1 MSLEVKILGSN
12 AAAPAHHRHQSS
24 QVVRVQNQ
32 TFLVDCGESTQI
44 QAKKYGVRINKI
56 NHIMISHLHG
66 DHYYGL
72 MGLLST
78 MHLYGRAS
86 ALQLYGPVGLAEIVT
101 LQLRYSETALS
112 FDVDF
117 HEIAPGASEVIYENQ
132 YLTVQAIPLNHRIPC
147 SGFLFQEKPK
157 RRRINKAALQEE
169 IPPVHIN
176 TLKDGHDILDEAG
189 NVRYANHLYTLPPRP
204 SYSYAYCSDTK
215 YDEALLSYI
224 SGMDLLYHEATFTRE
239 FAERAHATYH
249 STAEEAALM
258 AKKAGVRRLILG
270 HFSNRYKDLTPIL
283 LEARSVFGPSA
294 LAIEGESFV
303 IDY

>member
-12 AAAPAHHRHQSS
+12 AAAPAHHRNQSA

-32 TFLVDCGESTQI
+32 TFLVDCGEGTQI
-44 QAKKYGVRINKI
+44 QAKKYGIRINKV
-56 NHIMISHLHG
+56 NHILISHLHG

-78 MHLYGRAS
+78 MHLYGRETG
-86 ALQLYGPVGLAEIVT
+86 LQLYGPPGLSEIIT

-112 FDVDF
+112 FDLDF
-117 HEIAPGASEVIYENQ
+117 HEITPGTSEVIFENL
-132 YLTVQAIPLNHRIPC
+132 YLTVRTFPLNHRISC

-157 RRRINKAALQEE
+157 RRRINKAAMQEE

-176 TLKDGHDILDEAG
+176 ALKDGKDVLDDEG
-189 NVRYANHLYTLPPRP
+189 NIRYSNDLYTLPPRR

-215 YDEALLSYI
+215 YDESILEYI
-224 SGMDLLYHEATFTRE
+224 TGINLLYHESTFTKE
-239 FAERAHATYH
+239 FEDRARDTFH
-249 STAEEAALM
+249 STAEQAAQM
-258 AKKAGVRRLILG
+258 ARKARVDKLILG

-283 LEARSVFGPSA
+283 MEAKLIFEQSA
-294 LAIEGESFV
+294 LAIEGESF
-303 IDY
+303 ILDT